1 MDRRPINFAEKFSKF
16 SDHWA
21 PRIIAQMNDYHF
33 KLVKIQGEFVWHSH
47 ADTDEVFIVIG
58 GAMKIYLRDGEVN
71 LRPGELFV
79 IPRGVEHKPWAA
91 GECKIMLVESAGTIN
106 TGDAGG
112 PKTAADGVWVL
123 VAP

>member
-21 PRIIAQMNDYHF
+21 PKIIAQMNDYHF

-58 GAMKIYLRDGEVN
+58 EEMKIHLRNNEQFSGAEVN
-71 LRPGELFV
+71 IAILEMDLHLTTDVAINFVVVSVSVTDKITLNPYELD
-79 IPRGVEHKPWAA
+79 
-91 GECKIMLVESAGTIN
+91 MLC
-106 TGDAGG
+106 DHWR
-112 PKTAADGVWVL
+112 DYH
-123 VAP
+123 